1 MHKVSKRVRFR
12 ALVQEGMSKT
22 AISRE
27 LGIGRRTATRWAAAD
42 RVGRNGEALKARRPA
57 RYAHYLYYCT
67 QNRTALLIAQGPTVP
82 APEARPSVPSVPTNS
97 ERIHA

>member
-42 RVGRNGEALKARRPA
+42 RVGRNGEALTYGPRPA
-57 RYAHYLYYCT
+57 
-67 QNRTALLIAQGPTVP
+67 
-82 APEARPSVPSVPTNS
+82 VPSMLDPYKEIVRVRLS
-97 ERIHA
+97 A